1 MRRGRILILLGL
13 ILAIGAA
20 AVVFLLLQ
28 SATQAPGTV
37 EVPREEVVV
46 AKQPIAE
53 DEPVADRLEIREV
66 PSEMVQEGA
75 LRSLD
80 GTQNMLAKGPIPQ
93 GSIVYQAMLQT
104 PEEQMR
110 EGNVSQLVEPGYV
123 AMAFPIDE
131 LSSVSYGIQPG
142 DYVDILMTLPFIE
155 LDQETQSKMPLCPP
169 LCPSGNIEGD
179 MTQGEMPQQRQRLV
193 TQLTVQN
200 IRVLGVGR
208 WSYTPAPPAEETAKT
223 TQQGQTAPEVELP
236 KFITLMVQPQDAL
249 VLKLAREY
257 GARIDMAVRAAN
269 DGQSFA
275 TQAVTLD
282 YLLARF
288 GIELPPKQPYTI
300 EKLESEELVV
310 VP

>member
-28 SATQAPGTV
+28 SATQTAGTV
-37 EVPREEVVV
+37 EVPRETVVV

-53 DEPVADRLEIREV
+53 DEPLADRLELRDV

-75 LRSLD
+75 LRTLD
-80 GTQNMLAKGPIPQ
+80 GTETMLAKGPIPQ
-93 GSIVYQAMLQT
+93 GSIVYQEMIQT

-142 DYVDILMTLPFIE
+142 DYVDVLMTLPIIDI
-155 LDQETQSKMPLCPP
+155 DQENQVKEPVCPP
-169 LCPSGNIEGD
+169 LCPSGSAEGD
-179 MTQGEMPQQRQRLV
+179 MVESQATEQKQRLV
-193 TQLTVQN
+193 TQLTVQK

-208 WSYTPAPPAEETAKT
+208 WNYTPAPTEEAAQTDARTEAPAEPVL
-223 TQQGQTAPEVELP
+223 PEY
-236 KFITLMVQPQDAL
+236 ITLMLQPQDAL
-249 VLKLAREY
+249 VLKMAKEY
-257 GARIDMAVRAAN
+257 GVRIDMAVRAAD
-269 DGQSFA
+269 DGQDFA

-288 GIELPPKQPYTI
+288 GIDLPPKQPYTI
-300 EKLESEELVV
+300 EGLVIPEQLL

>member
-28 SATQAPGTV
+28 TATQTEGTT
-37 EVPREEVVV
+37 EIPREEVVV

-53 DEPVADRLEIREV
+53 DEPVAERLELREV
-66 PSEMVQEGA
+66 PSEIVQDGA

-80 GTQNMLAKGPIPQ
+80 GTENLLSKGPIPQ
-93 GSIVYQAMLQT
+93 GSIVYREMLQT

-110 EGNVSQLVEPGYV
+110 ESSVSQLVDTGYV

-142 DYVDILMTLPFIE
+142 DYVDVLMTLPFID
-155 LDQETQSKMPLCPP
+155 LDQENQIPEPLCPP
-169 LCPSGNIEGD
+169 LCPSASGEG
-179 MTQGEMPQQRQRLV
+179 MSEAQTAGQRQRLV
-193 TQLTVQN
+193 SQLTVQK

-208 WSYTPAPPAEETAKT
+208 WNNEPVPTEEAAQNNNQAEAAEPVLPSY
-223 TQQGQTAPEVELP
+223 
-236 KFITLMVQPQDAL
+236 ITLMLQPQDAL

-257 GARIDMAVRAAN
+257 GARIDMAVRAAD
-269 DGQSFA
+269 DGQDFA

-288 GIELPPKQPYTI
+288 GIDLPPKQPYTI
-300 EKLESEELVV
+300 ENLQLQESTLN